1 MRYNDVFDPDED
13 EEDEEEEEYTE
24 FPLVYCEKSE
34 PSAGDYGIGFG
45 RKLRP
50 TPQPLAIRIE
60 YYDTGK
66 SLAVSVIGTIHG
78 KDYYLQ
84 PIARKERKRLLQ
96 RLKEVTRFEDA

>member
-1 MRYNDVFDPDED
+1 MIYNNDFDSYED
-13 EEDEEEEEYTE
+13 EEDEEEEDYTE

-50 TPQPLAIRIE
+50 TPQPLAIRVE
-60 YYDTGK
+60 CYDTGK
-66 SLAVSVIGTIHG
+66 SFAVAVIGTIHG

-96 RLKEVTRFEDA
+96 RLKEETHFE